1 MGLRWGMAGNVFLY
15 CTSLNCL
22 NLFITM
28 KIFDKGNTGAKYRY
42 NIALLA
48 GVETFTP
55 RLSHLP
61 AQGQVP
67 TMARHPITLSTAS
80 PCAAL
85 HETLGLPGLG
95 NSSLGLAHSILS
107 PQGLHPLTVKFD
119 RLFHHKILKP
129 GRTPELPAP

>member
-1 MGLRWGMAGNVFLY
+1 MGLRWRMEGNVFLH

-28 KIFDKGNTGAKYRY
+28 KIFDKGNTGTKYRY
-42 NIALLA
+42 NIGLLA

-61 AQGQVP
+61 AQGNVP

-80 PCAAL
+80 PRATL

-95 NSSLGLAHSILS
+95 NSSLRLAYSIPS
-107 PQGLHPLTVKFD
+107 PQGLLPLTVMFD

-129 GRTPELPAP
+129 GRTPEFPAP